1 MISQFKTLLPQTIDL
16 TDGEW
21 EVALTEMMYGTDVQN
36 ISDKEAYFDI
46 LITKEYSDQLGDPNL
61 FKTNRFQ
68 KTKLESTF
76 LANCETLVSW
86 KYSYFG
92 YNYRQKEE
100 KKEVPPTLEMDI
112 WRIQF
117 QPGPYVHPKAL
128 ISEIN
133 EGLRITMH
141 DLWGVLS
148 KNPNEKNNMQL
159 VYHDKFDRIEYQ
171 YNGNIMRQN
180 HPFCIRFPIP

>member
-1 MISQFKTLLPQTIDL
+1 MAQSEGFYLTLPSDGSMKTFPNNMISQFKTLLPQTIDL

-21 EVALTEMMYGTDVQN
+21 EVALTEMKYGTDVQN

-76 LANCETLVSW
+76 LADCETLVSW
-86 KYSYFG
+86 NYSYFG

-117 QPGPYVHPKAL
+117 QPG
-128 ISEIN
+128 S
-133 EGLRITMH
+133 LR
-141 DLWGVLS
+141 
-148 KNPNEKNNMQL
+148 
-159 VYHDKFDRIEYQ
+159 
-171 YNGNIMRQN
+171 
-180 HPFCIRFPIP
+180 